1 MVIHSGAASSNRKF
15 GNPEDIERF
24 GNLET
29 PKILKGAFGVSVSGL
44 FHFYFLLYFS
54 VSLHL
59 YIFLSLSLS
68 FYFSVLFL
76 SVSKTLA
83 YSLSFM
89 CLKDT
94 SVLSVIYVSQRHKL
108 FLCHLCVSLPQLVRI
123 NASMHHCICLYLMAC
138 ICNLLL
144 FFCFN
149 LSVSAC
155 ICLYLR
161 IYLILSYL
169 SY

>member
-76 SVSKTLA
+76 SVYIFFYLSASVSLSLSFCRWLYLMRCLSLFSLSLPFHRTLSLPCVILDLTLFNFPSLVITFSLFVSKTLA
-83 YSLSFM
+83 YSLSVL

-94 SVLSVIYVSQRHKL
+94 SLFFVIYVSQRH
-108 FLCHLCVSLPQLVRI
+108 
-123 NASMHHCICLYLMAC
+123 
-138 ICNLLL
+138 
-144 FFCFN
+144 
-149 LSVSAC
+149 
-155 ICLYLR
+155 
-161 IYLILSYL
+161 
-169 SY
+169 